1 MYQPAFINPHKQF
14 GKQNYE
20 LVLTDDA
27 GVLPTIRQWMSFPE
41 DVKDSELFEAAE
53 DYITH
58 VLDTQLAELTSQ
70 EVQVA

>member
-20 LVLTDDA
+20 LILTDDV

-41 DVKDSELFEAAE
+41 GIKDTELFKKAE
-53 DYITH
+53 EYITH
-58 VLDTQLAELTSQ
+58 VLDSQLAELTAQ
-70 EVQVA
+70 EVPVG